1 MHSLRCLLASCCFLI
16 AVTASFA
23 AEPAKRPMTVEDL
36 WKVQRVGPPTISPDG
51 KWCAVEVTKYDI
63 DKNDSSSQIWLL
75 STDGKV
81 QKQLTHYGELT
92 PTNEPEASATAGKK
106 TVAYAS
112 GSSNIKNSNPKWSP
126 DGKLIAFISKRGGDD
141 VPQIYV
147 IALEGGEARR
157 VSKMPF
163 APSALKWSGDSST
176 IYCIA
181 WTWPDTPDD
190 AAYKKREQERKDA
203 KSKAVVIDSA
213 QFRYWDKW
221 LTDGKRPYVF
231 SVDVGAGLHKNL
243 MAGTGHHLPVQEPS
257 EQHYDVAPDGKEL
270 CYVYDNVK
278 DPGLDVNLDLFTLR
292 LDQKD
297 AKPKCITEDN
307 KANDWNPSYTRTG
320 EEIMFLRQTTKYFY
334 ADRARRVLHERAS
347 GVNKELEVEDKDL
360 RFNGQVVSIIIDHE
374 PNPPVGKG
382 SGEDAGPEGVFFEAE
397 DHGNVQIFMGFYPK
411 HPIVAPVTL
420 GPCDRSLSLTRSR
433 QKEGVRWV
441 LLRSS
446 LTLPA
451 AVHAPDSL
459 RTDFYAQKPIDH
471 FNDAPVSQWKL
482 GKVEN
487 RTFKGADDH
496 DVQMFIVYPPD
507 FDPAKKWPLVQM
519 VHGGPHNA
527 FHNEFSFRW
536 NPQLWAA
543 QGWVV
548 AIVNF
553 HGSSSFGQEFTDS
566 ITGDL
571 GTKPMEDIMKAT
583 DWFEQQ
589 PWIDKNRMA
598 AAGASYGGY
607 MMAWFNGHTDRFKA
621 MVCHAGVYNWHSM
634 LASDVVK
641 PRERSLGAPPWGDL
655 EKIDKQSPQRFAKNF
670 KTPTLISHGEQDF
683 RVPVTQGLEYYNT
696 LRQKGVP
703 TKLIYFPDENHW
715 ILKPQN
721 SLLWHKEVFAWLE
734 KYIGKG
740 PTP

>member
-1 MHSLRCLLASCCFLI
+1 MQLPRSTFAVALFLGFVG
-16 AVTASFA
+16 AMSA
-23 AEPAKRPMTVEDL
+23 AEPVKRPMTVEDL

-63 DKNDSSSQIWLL
+63 DKNDSNSQIWLL
-75 STDGKV
+75 STDGKT
-81 QKQLTHYGELT
+81 QKQLTSYQ
-92 PTNEPEASATAGKK
+92 PEAQAKG
-106 TVAYAS
+106 
-112 GSSNIKNSNPKWSP
+112 IRNSNPKWSP
-126 DGKLIAFISKRGGDD
+126 DGKLIAFISKRGGDE

-147 IALEGGEARR
+147 IAPEGGEARR

-181 WTWPDTPDD
+181 WTWHDTPDD
-190 AAYKKREQERKDA
+190 ASYKKREQERKEA

-231 SVDVGAGLHKNL
+231 SVDVAGGQHRNL

-270 CYVYDNVK
+270 CYVYDNVE

-292 LDQKD
+292 LDQKG

-307 KANDWNPSYTRTG
+307 KANDFGPVYSPDHAG
-320 EEIMFLRQTTKYFY
+320 SVIAFLRQSTKFFY
-334 ADRARRVLHERAS
+334 ADQARIKDYFRKEGKVAS
-347 GVNKELEVEDKDL
+347 
-360 RFNGQVVSIIIDHE
+360 
-374 PNPPVGKG
+374 
-382 SGEDAGPEGVFFEAE
+382 EDADDLSKLLYSKESPTFFDRSITLIRWIKDPGGITGFFFEAE
-397 DHGNVQIFMGFYPK
+397 DNGYLHQFLFWMRGEGLFGS
-411 HPIVAPVTL
+411 IVSPGSDSNLDVGPTL
-420 GPCDRSLSLTRSR
+420 NHL
-433 QKEGVRWV
+433 VF
-441 LLRSS
+441 LRSS
-446 LTLPA
+446 YIQPA
-451 AVHAPDSL
+451 TVFSRSENQRPVDREKLNKQGQYLAIPLEVE
-459 RTDFYAQKPIDH
+459 PIDH
-471 FNDAPVSQWKL
+471 FNDALTSQWKL

-487 RTFKGADDH
+487 RTFKGADNH

-571 GTKPMEDIMKAT
+571 GTKPMEDITKAT

-607 MMAWFNGHTDRFKA
+607 MMAWLNGHTDRFKA

-655 EKIDKQSPQRFAKNF
+655 EKIDKQSPQRFARNF